1 MQAGQ
6 TGFKRRGHYL
16 FRSFYPTSRQ
26 GSVCRILALC
36 AILVFTL
43 PAPAQDQTGEVIE
56 EITVIGSHIKMDP
69 EEALA
74 PVTSIDREEL
84 RYQGSPTVLD
94 MILNLPFSQGA
105 DGESDRFQGGG
116 GGSGVGPDRATINI
130 RGLGPSRSLV
140 LINGRRTTW
149 SPIPIGADTQ
159 LLVDVNMLPFI
170 ALQNIDFRRDWAILP
185 YGENPKGGW
194 SSTGRPATFI
204 PGNTANV
211 NTDGIIDPNCAALGG
226 APTSSNKRC
235 RFQYTPFDNLVEKT
249 RRWQSFT
256 EASWE
261 LSDAVTLSTEFLYSE
276 SRVPDWNTSPLYP
289 PNRVIDSER
298 SLRANNPA
306 LDPESAVSFNVGL
319 LLDHDDLLADND
331 GLSMPVKT

>member
-16 FRSFYPTSRQ
+16 FRSFFPTSRQ
-26 GSVCRILALC
+26 GSVCRLLALC
-36 AILVFTL
+36 VILVFT
-43 PAPAQDQTGEVIE
+43 
-56 EITVIGSHIKMDP
+56 
-69 EEALA
+69 
-74 PVTSIDREEL
+74 
-84 RYQGSPTVLD
+84 
-94 MILNLPFSQGA
+94 F
-105 DGESDRFQGGG
+105 
-116 GGSGVGPDRATINI
+116 
-130 RGLGPSRSLV
+130 
-140 LINGRRTTW
+140 
-149 SPIPIGADTQ
+149 
-159 LLVDVNMLPFI
+159 
-170 ALQNIDFRRDWAILP
+170 
-185 YGENPKGGW
+185 
-194 SSTGRPATFI
+194 GRPATFI